1 MSINIRKLLGLPTKS
16 NELTYWG
23 TLDFKN
29 GKYGSALKYFNA
41 ALLLDPSNEF
51 IKGKIDDV
59 LKEMG
64 SEQNQIHE
72 STNIT
77 SSINLNIESKNSDSG
92 HISYH
97 FSCSSNSAND
107 EFILDVKRTSSR

>member
-1 MSINIRKLLGLPTKS
+1 MSINIRKFLGLPTKS

-23 TLDFKN
+23 ILDFKK
-29 GKYGSALKYFNA
+29 GRYESALKYFNA

-51 IKGKIDDV
+51 IKGKIDDT
-59 LKEMG
+59 LKEINP
-64 SEQNQIHE
+64 EPNQIPE
-72 STNIT
+72 NSDLTSNIYL
-77 SSINLNIESKNSDSG
+77 SIESKNSDSG

-107 EFILDVKRTSSR
+107 EFILDVKRTSPR